1 VVSWKIGHPTQL
13 ISANKNMNIIPV
25 LACKDMKESL
35 GFYVS
40 TLDFTLVGT
49 WPEMGSP
56 SFSILLREGAELHL
70 STYPGDG
77 VTGSIAAIII
87 NDIESLFQKFVS
99 RGLQP
104 GKLGSPVHLRPTLQ
118 SWGTT
123 EFYVDDHSGNTLRF
137 IQRS

>member
-1 VVSWKIGHPTQL
+1 
-13 ISANKNMNIIPV
+13 MNIIPV
-25 LACKDMKESL
+25 LACKDMAKSL
-35 GFYVS
+35 RFYLEI
-40 TLDFTLVGT
+40 LDFELVGT

-77 VTGSIAAIII
+77 VVGSIAAIII

-104 GKLGSPVHLRPTLQ
+104 GKLGSLVHLRPTLQ

-123 EFYVDDHSGNTLRF
+123 EFYVDDPSGNTLRF

>member
-1 VVSWKIGHPTQL
+1 
-13 ISANKNMNIIPV
+13 
-25 LACKDMKESL
+25 MKESL
-35 GFYVS
+35 GFYVD

-77 VTGSIAAIII
+77 VAGTIATIIV
-87 NDIESLFQKFVS
+87 NDIESLFRKFVS

-104 GKLGSPVHLRPTLQ
+104 RKPASPVHVGPTRQ
-118 SWGTT
+118 TWGTT
-123 EFYVDDHSGNTLRF
+123 EFYVDDPNGNTLRF
-137 IQRS
+137 IQRT

>member
-1 VVSWKIGHPTQL
+1 
-13 ISANKNMNIIPV
+13 MNIIPV
-25 LACKDMKESL
+25 LACKDMAKSL
-35 GFYVS
+35 RFYLEI
-40 TLDFTLVGT
+40 LDFELVRT

-77 VTGSIAAIII
+77 VASSIAAIII

-99 RGLQP
+99 SGLQP
-104 GKLGSPVHLRPTLQ
+104 GNLGPPVHLRPTLQ

-123 EFYVDDHSGNTLRF
+123 EFYVDDPSGNTLRF